1 MMGEH
6 RNHEKS
12 WNQRIWGKGNAGFTL
27 AELLIVVAIIAVL
40 VGVAIPLFSNQLEK
54 SRESVDAANIRSQY
68 AEVMAEA
75 ITNGTAV
82 NVDGLEFSKIDLKQK
97 ESEWQNEEL
106 EKNLN
111 SIASVN
117 EGIPSVEGKPTANGK
132 AWVSI
137 SAGVV
142 TIHYEGGS
150 SSGGSGSGNGA
161 SPMVSN
167 ALNATKGD
175 SSSQILLSRLDDT
188 LNDIISKYSTLDISS
203 VSGNKKIGQDMV
215 IYKVKVA
222 ADGSYSIE
230 FPQNNTINLTSQPAA
245 NNKEASKLV
254 GSMND
259 NPHDYYY
266 VAVRK
271 DVEGNP
277 CATINLA
284 VKDGKVVTK
293 QVNWRNYKNMSY
305 ETSGLDNTELISLKK

>member
-1 MMGEH
+1 MKK
-6 RNHEKS
+6 RK
-12 WNQRIWGKGNAGFTL
+12 AGFTL

-40 VGVAIPLFSNQLEK
+40 VAVAIPIFTKQLER

-75 ITNGTAV
+75 ISNRTDV
-82 NVDGLEFSKIDLKQK
+82 NVDGFEFSKIDLKQK
-97 ESEWQNEEL
+97 ESEWQNKEF

-117 EGIPSVEGKPTANGK
+117 EGIPSVEGKPSANGK

-142 TIHYEGGS
+142 PIHYDGGS
-150 SSGGSGSGNGA
+150 NTGGSGA

-167 ALNATKGD
+167 ALNVTKDD
-175 SSSQILLSRLDDT
+175 SSSQILLNRLDDT
-188 LNDIISKYSTLDISS
+188 LNDIISKYSELNISS
-203 VSGNKKIGQDMV
+203 ISKNNKNGQDMIV
-215 IYKVKVA
+215 YKVKVA
-222 ADGSYSIE
+222 ADGSYTIS
-230 FPQNNTINLTSQPAA
+230 FADKNTVNLTNQAAA

-254 GSMND
+254 GSTSNWS
-259 NPHDYYY
+259 HDYYY

-271 DVEGNP
+271 DAEGYI
-277 CATINLA
+277 CATTNLA

-293 QVNWRNYKNMSY
+293 QVNWRNYENMSY
-305 ETSGLDNTELISLKK
+305 VTSGLDNEELISLKR